1 MYASQSMANNV
12 HPEHS
17 LGVGM
22 KSGGERRLL
31 RLTLYPYSCQVSVW
45 KVRPSHDKYIGK
57 FRI

>member
-22 KSGGERRLL
+22 KSGGA
-31 RLTLYPYSCQVSVW
+31 QVIAPDALSII
-45 KVRPSHDKYIGK
+45 KLPGK
-57 FRI
+57 CLESETIA